1 MYLSFW
7 SVDHSFVGELS
18 SAGSGQVDYLIVVQ
32 VKKYISTW
40 LQPTDLITHPFRWW

>member
-18 SAGSGQVDYLIVVQ
+18 SAGSGQVDYLIVVE
-32 VKKYISTW
+32 VKKYNYKYMVTA
-40 LQPTDLITHPFRWW
+40 H